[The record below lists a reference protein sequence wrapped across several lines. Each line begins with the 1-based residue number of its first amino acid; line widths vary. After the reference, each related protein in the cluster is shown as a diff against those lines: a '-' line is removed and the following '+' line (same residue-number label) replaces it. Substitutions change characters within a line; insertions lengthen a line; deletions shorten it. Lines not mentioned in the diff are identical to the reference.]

1 VDTAIGYLQ
10 EVREDLL
17 GAALR
22 GNARRPGGRR
32 GRSSFAIR
40 DRFSTR
46 SLIAVAAVVMLVAA
60 GPIGW
65 WVTRG
70 GIGGFAADSAGGG
83 ATGSTGARGGDY
95 QFIRGPAE
103 EVPAPL
109 PSWTAGYSSLT
120 LDALSS
126 DEALDLRNQMALVN
140 DPRAALVRE
149 LARVIRTAEI
159 GLVIPPDSFDERF
172 ANAVDIASAQEG
184 FVSTSTTRERAG
196 SVTMRVPAANFAA
209 TLRSLRELG
218 EVEVQSIQGRDVTAE
233 YVDLRARLRIAKSRR
248 AVLLRLMDRAVSIEQ
263 TIRVQNAL
271 DETQL
276 RIEELQGQ
284 VRFLDDRTS
293 LATIRLNLREEGV
306 EAAAEIE
313 TPSIPNA
320 FERSFA
326 GFVGVIAGVVVGLGY
341 LIPLVGIGLLA
352 WLVIS
357 RVRRHRTA

>member
-17 GAALR
+17 TAALR
-22 GNARRPGGRR
+22 GNGRHRGARRGHPPLG
-32 GRSSFAIR
+32 IR
-40 DRFSTR
+40 ERFSTR
-46 SLIAVAAVVMLVAA
+46 SLVAAASVVMLVAA
-60 GPIGW
+60 GTVGW
-65 WVTRG
+65 WVTREG
-70 GIGGFAADSAGGG
+70 LGGFAAESAGGG
-83 ATGSTGARGGDY
+83 AAGSTGAGGADQ
-95 QFIRGPAE
+95 QFIPAGPAG
-103 EVPAPL
+103 VPAPM
-109 PSWTAGYSSLT
+109 PGSTSAYSAT
-120 LDALSS
+120 FDALTGNASIEIPAGAREQAILS
-126 DEALDLRNQMALVN
+126 
-140 DPRAALVRE
+140 E

-172 ANAVDIASAQEG
+172 ANAVDIASAQDG

-196 SVTMRVPAANFAA
+196 SVMIRVPAVNFAA

-218 EVEVQSIQGRDVTAE
+218 DVEVQTIQGRDVTAE
-233 YVDLRARLRIAKSRR
+233 YVDIRARLRIAKSRR
-248 AVLLRLMDRAVSIEQ
+248 AVLLRLMDRAISIEQ

-284 VRFLDDRTS
+284 LRFLDDRTS

-306 EAAAEIE
+306 EPAEVE
-313 TPSIPNA
+313 RASIPNA

-341 LIPLVGIGLLA
+341 VIPLVGIGLLA
-352 WLVIS
+352 WFVVS
-357 RVRRHRTA
+357 RVRRRRTA

>member
-17 GAALR
+17 GAAVR

-32 GRSSFAIR
+32 VRPSFGLR

-46 SLIAVAAVVMLVAA
+46 SLVAVASVVMLVAA
-60 GPIGW
+60 GTIGW
-65 WVTRG
+65 WVTRS
-70 GIGGFAADSAGGG
+70 GIGGFAAESAGGG
-83 ATGSTGARGGDY
+83 ATGSTGARGGDH
-95 QFIRGPAE
+95 QFIRDQAG
-103 EVPAPL
+103 VPAPM
-109 PSWTAGYSSLT
+109 PSWTSGYTTTFDSVAGNASIEIP
-120 LDALSS
+120 AGARERAILS
-126 DEALDLRNQMALVN
+126 
-140 DPRAALVRE
+140 E

-159 GLVIPPDSFDERF
+159 GLVIPPDRFDEGF
-172 ANAVDIASAQEG
+172 ATAVDIASAQDG

-218 EVEVQSIQGRDVTAE
+218 DVEVQSIQGRDVTAD

-284 VRFLDDRTS
+284 VRFLDDKTS

-352 WLVIS
+352 WLVVS

>member
-22 GNARRPGGRR
+22 GNARRHGGRR
-32 GRSSFAIR
+32 ARPPLGIR
-40 DRFSTR
+40 ERFSTR
-46 SLIAVAAVVMLVAA
+46 SLVAVASVVMLVAA
-60 GPIGW
+60 GTVGW

-70 GIGGFAADSAGGG
+70 GIGGFAADSAVGG
-83 ATGSTGARGGDY
+83 AAGSTGATAGGGDN
-95 QFIRGPAE
+95 QFSPTG
-103 EVPAPL
+103 VPAPM
-109 PSWTAGYSSLT
+109 PSSQFRYI
-120 LDALSS
+120 LDALAS
-126 DEALDLRNQMALVN
+126 DPALEIPADAGA
-140 DPRAALVRE
+140 RAILSE

-159 GLVIPPDSFDERF
+159 GLVLPPDAFDERF
-172 ANAVDIASAQEG
+172 ASAVDIASAQGG

-196 SVTMRVPAANFAA
+196 SVTIRVPAANFAA

-218 EVEVQSIQGRDVTAE
+218 DVEVQTIQGRDVTAE

-248 AVLLRLMDRAVSIEQ
+248 EVLLRLMDRAVSIEQ

-284 VRFLDDRTS
+284 LRFLDDRTS

-306 EAAAEIE
+306 EPAEIE
-313 TPSIPNA
+313 RASIPNA

-341 LIPLVGIGLLA
+341 VIPLVGIGLLA
-352 WLVIS
+352 WFVVS
-357 RVRRHRTA
+357 RVRRRRTA

>member
-22 GNARRPGGRR
+22 GNVRRHGGRR
-32 GRSSFAIR
+32 ARPPLGIR
-40 DRFSTR
+40 ERFSTR
-46 SLIAVAAVVMLVAA
+46 TLVAAASVVMLVAA
-60 GPIGW
+60 GTVGW

-83 ATGSTGARGGDY
+83 AAGSTGATAGGGDN
-95 QFIRGPAE
+95 QFIRGPAG
-103 EVPAPL
+103 VPAPM
-109 PSWTAGYSSLT
+109 PSSQFRYI
-120 LDALSS
+120 LDALAS
-126 DEALDLRNQMALVN
+126 DPALEIPADAGA
-140 DPRAALVRE
+140 RAILSE
-149 LARVIRTAEI
+149 LARVIRTAEV
-159 GLVIPPDSFDERF
+159 GLVIPPDAFDERF
-172 ANAVDIASAQEG
+172 ASAVDIASAQGG

-196 SVTMRVPAANFAA
+196 SVTIRVPAANFAA

-218 EVEVQSIQGRDVTAE
+218 DVEVQTIQGRDVTAE

-248 AVLLRLMDRAVSIEQ
+248 EVLLRLMDRAVSIEQ

-284 VRFLDDRTS
+284 LRFLDDRTS

-306 EAAAEIE
+306 EPAEIQRA
-313 TPSIPNA
+313 SIPNA

-352 WLVIS
+352 WFVVA
-357 RVRRHRTA
+357 RVRRRRVA